1 MHPRHMKLLDLICQ
15 NGRLAVTELS
25 AKLGVSEV
33 TIRKDLNMLAH
44 QGLLKREHGFACMV
58 ASDDIGHHLSF
69 HYENKRRIAERAA
82 RCVQPGE
89 TVMIESGSCC
99 TLLAEELCARDCH
112 ITIITNSAF
121 IASFVRK
128 MRSAR
133 IILLGGSYQNEAQ
146 VMVGPLVGLCARN
159 FKVDKFFLGIDGM
172 DERGV
177 KSSDHLLIEAAQK
190 YGVKGYGCTLSHE
203 QWKKGQERIEALGLQ
218 GQVQIDLID
227 YRDLI
232 KEGRTYDR
240 IVSVGMLEHV
250 GRSNYSVYMETADH
264 LLKDGGLFLL
274 HYISGLD
281 ESVGNPWMR
290 KYIFPGGTLPSL
302 REIINVAYDCDFR
315 VIDVES
321 LRRHYYKTLM
331 CWYDN
336 FQKVHDQVAAERG
349 EEFVRMWDLY
359 LCGCAAAFY
368 IGNIDLHQVL
378 MTKGVNNE
386 LPMTRWY

>member
-177 KSSDHLLIEAAQK
+177 KSSDHLRIEAAQAMAAQAR
-190 YGVKGYGCTLSHE
+190 G
-203 QWKKGQERIEALGLQ
+203 I
-218 GQVQIDLID
+218 
-227 YRDLI
+227 
-232 KEGRTYDR
+232 
-240 IVSVGMLEHV
+240 IVL
-250 GRSNYSVYMETADH
+250 T
-264 LLKDGGLFLL
+264 
-274 HYISGLD
+274 
-281 ESVGNPWMR
+281 ESVKFHR
-290 KYIFPGGTLPSL
+290 DASELIFPYEKSAPSTPTQMS
-302 REIINVAYDCDFR
+302 RTAT
-315 VIDVES
+315 S
-321 LRRHYYKTLM
+321 SAARRSAPRSSRP
-331 CWYDN
+331 
-336 FQKVHDQVAAERG
+336 QSAALE
-349 EEFVRMWDLY
+349 W
-359 LCGCAAAFY
+359 
-368 IGNIDLHQVL
+368 H
-378 MTKGVNNE
+378 KK
-386 LPMTRWY
+386 

>member
-99 TLLAEELCARDCH
+99 TLLAEELCTRDCH

-177 KSSDHLLIEAAQK
+177 KSSDHLRIEAAHPGPRHHRAD
-190 YGVKGYGCTLSHE
+190 GVCE
-203 QWKKGQERIEALGLQ
+203 IPPRC
-218 GQVQIDLID
+218 V
-227 YRDLI
+227 R
-232 KEGRTYDR
+232 
-240 IVSVGMLEHV
+240 
-250 GRSNYSVYMETADH
+250 AD
-264 LLKDGGLFLL
+264 
-274 HYISGLD
+274 
-281 ESVGNPWMR
+281 
-290 KYIFPGGTLPSL
+290 FPL
-302 REIINVAYDCDFR
+302 REHPR
-315 VIDVES
+315 H
-321 LRRHYYKTLM
+321 LHRRR
-331 CWYDN
+331 C
-336 FQKVHDQVAAERG
+336 RG
-349 EEFVRMWDLY
+349 QRHRALPGARPRDRHGRKAPLLNGTKKDL
-359 LCGCAAAFY
+359 LEA
-368 IGNIDLHQVL
+368 
-378 MTKGVNNE
+378 K
-386 LPMTRWY
+386 LPAGLSFIS